1 LLEASTSYDDRR
13 KIRARIRQIMA
24 EKEVQQTTTRSTA
37 TSKMESQDGSAVT
50 TRTTVTTKTVASG
63 GPKPMSP
70 FAKFRQLDKQN
81 SLSSQ
86 SPPNEKAGIAPLLDV
101 DDMVAMRK
109 PDWKCVFTYVQSIY
123 RRFKNEL

>member
-1 LLEASTSYDDRR
+1 MKSSGGSASSPTKPATVDNLDEIWDEAILKQLLESSSSYDDRR

-24 EKEVQQTTTRSTA
+24 EKEAVQQTTTRSTA
-37 TSKMESQDGSAVT
+37 TAKMESQDGSAVT
-50 TRTTVTTKTVASG
+50 TRTTVTTKTVASA

-86 SPPNEKAGIAPLLDV
+86 SPPKTL
-101 DDMVAMRK
+101 K
-109 PDWKCVFTYVQSIY
+109 
-123 RRFKNEL
+123 